1 MRRLLSCVVRWRG
14 GDFVTFA
21 GLSFVVGVTDVMAL
35 WLHLDD
41 VVVRHEQAQTY
52 VIQEVADADAATFD
66 TQTPAFLR
74 SFVSSQ
80 SVVFGDE

>member
-1 MRRLLSCVVRWRG
+1 
-14 GDFVTFA
+14 
-21 GLSFVVGVTDVMAL
+21 
-35 WLHLDD
+35 LDD

-52 VIQEVADADAATFD
+52 VIHQEVADADAATFD

-80 SVVFGDE
+80 SVVLVTNECMVMVTYLISGIVVSL